1 MSDQPLWIIEHDDDY
16 EVPAE
21 VTQIEGIL
29 DISWHND
36 TCPRFGVRPDGIGPN
51 LWVEH
56 PDPDRRELGGPRFM
70 VSVQFDDVASHLDTD
85 LYAGDDVNAA
95 VAASPHEALYR
106 PTPTATTPGDCA
118 R

>member
-1 MSDQPLWIIEHDDDY
+1 
-16 EVPAE
+16 
-21 VTQIEGIL
+21 
-29 DISWHND
+29 
-36 TCPRFGVRPDGIGPN
+36 
-51 LWVEH
+51 
-56 PDPDRRELGGPRFM
+56 M

-95 VAASPHEALYR
+95 VAAFLHEALYR